1 MHVRVLPSLFLGL
14 ISLSVLL
21 VMFPLEYLP
30 RKLDE
35 PRGNELRLRP
45 RPLNKNCLW
54 HFDEH
59 SQQLV
64 KHLHLQ
70 LGK

>member
-1 MHVRVLPSLFLGL
+1 MHVRVLPCLFLGL

-21 VMFPLEYLP
+21 VMFPLEYLT

-45 RPLNKNCLW
+45 RPR
-54 HFDEH
+54 
-59 SQQLV
+59 QQKLFV
-64 KHLHLQ
+64 AL
-70 LGK
+70 